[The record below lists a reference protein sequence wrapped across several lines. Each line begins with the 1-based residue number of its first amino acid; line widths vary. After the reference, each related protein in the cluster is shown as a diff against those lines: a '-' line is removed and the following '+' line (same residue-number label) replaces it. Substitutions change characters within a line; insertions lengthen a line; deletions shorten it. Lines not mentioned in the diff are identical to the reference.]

1 MSVCDIGSLPPEKLD
16 WTDFGAGF
24 VAGVTLSM
32 ERAKNEQEVRQA

>member
-24 VAGVTLSM
+24 VAGVTLSVVVF
-32 ERAKNEQEVRQA
+32 AILKWIGVA